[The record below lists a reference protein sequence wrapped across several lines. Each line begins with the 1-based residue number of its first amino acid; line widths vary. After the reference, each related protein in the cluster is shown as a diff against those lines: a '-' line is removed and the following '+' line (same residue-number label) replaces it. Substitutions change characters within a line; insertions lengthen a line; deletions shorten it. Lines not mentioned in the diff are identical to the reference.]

1 MTKKTIS
8 PGAVDEFG
16 VSRPQPAV
24 ELREFHRFR
33 VFDDLDKVFRVE
45 QYLHNCHC
53 TRWQTAR
60 VTRTNQQVIVVHSHK
75 AQSTLAE
82 STRLSGR
89 LWSLGRIALFDW
101 VSCWMTK

>member
-75 AQSTLAE
+75 AQSTVCVRAKPWLTARVE
-82 STRLSGR
+82 ASGFVRTRRSG
-89 LWSLGRIALFDW
+89 
-101 VSCWMTK
+101 